1 MYTLIAENKYGE
13 QLEIT
18 NNPRYVITDIDGLYP
33 PEGVINTTQVAN
45 MDGSVFNS
53 SRINDRVITIT
64 MAINGPAEANRLLL
78 YRYFKTKY
86 PVRLYYKNGVRDVYI
101 DGYVSK
107 FSVEYF
113 EKKQTAQIEISCPM
127 TLFRAV
133 KESVT
138 EFTNIENMFVFP
150 FAIEAVGRP
159 FSEVAL
165 GEQKTIINGGDVETG
180 VVIHLNA
187 LGTVLNPKIYN
198 ADTGDRMT
206 LSIEM
211 RAGDEITINTRKKE
225 KSITL
230 LRDGVQTNIVGKLDA
245 GSTWFNLIPGDNIF
259 TYEADEFPEHLQC
272 IFIINNQF
280 EGV

>member
-53 SRINDRVITIT
+53 SHINDRVITIT

-138 EFTNIENMFVFP
+138 EFANIENMFVFP
-150 FAIEAVGRP
+150 FTIEVAGIP
-159 FSEVAL
+159 FSEIAL

-180 VVIHLNA
+180 VIIKLNA

-198 ADTGDRMT
+198 VDTSDRMT
-206 LSIEM
+206 LSVEM
-211 RAGDEITINTRKKE
+211 QAGDEITINTRKKE

>member
-13 QLEIT
+13 QLELT

-86 PVRLYYKNGVRDVYI
+86 PVRLYYENGVRDVYI

-113 EKKQTAQIEISCPM
+113 EKKQTAQIEISCPV

-138 EFTNIENMFVFP
+138 EFANIENMFVFP
-150 FAIEAVGRP
+150 FAIEAAGIP
-159 FSEVAL
+159 FSEIAL

-198 ADTGDRMT
+198 VDTSDRMT
-206 LSIEM
+206 LSVEM

-245 GSTWFNLIPGDNIF
+245 GSTWFNLIPGDNVF

>member
-53 SRINDRVITIT
+53 SHINDRVITIT

-86 PVRLYYKNGVRDVYI
+86 LVRFYYKNGVRDVYI

-113 EKKQTAQIEISCPM
+113 EKKQTAQIEISFQSGKRKCYGVREHRKHVC
-127 TLFRAV
+127 F
-133 KESVT
+133 SVC
-138 EFTNIENMFVFP
+138 N
-150 FAIEAVGRP
+150 
-159 FSEVAL
+159 
-165 GEQKTIINGGDVETG
+165 
-180 VVIHLNA
+180 
-187 LGTVLNPKIYN
+187 
-198 ADTGDRMT
+198 
-206 LSIEM
+206 
-211 RAGDEITINTRKKE
+211 
-225 KSITL
+225 
-230 LRDGVQTNIVGKLDA
+230 
-245 GSTWFNLIPGDNIF
+245 
-259 TYEADEFPEHLQC
+259 
-272 IFIINNQF
+272 
-280 EGV
+280 

>member
-53 SRINDRVITIT
+53 SHINDRVITIT

-86 PVRLYYKNGVRDVYI
+86 PVRFYYKNGVRDVYI
-101 DGYVSK
+101 DGHVSK

-138 EFTNIENMFVFP
+138 EFANIENMFVFP
-150 FAIEAVGRP
+150 FAIEVAGIP
-159 FSEVAL
+159 FSEIAL

-180 VVIHLNA
+180 VIIKLNA

-198 ADTGDRMT
+198 VDTSDRMT
-206 LSIEM
+206 LSVEM
-211 RAGDEITINTRKKE
+211 QAGDEITINTRKKE

>member
-86 PVRLYYKNGVRDVYI
+86 PVRLYYENGVRDVYI

-138 EFTNIENMFVFP
+138 EFANIENMFVFP
-150 FAIEAVGRP
+150 FAIEAAGIP
-159 FSEVAL
+159 FSEIAL

>member
-13 QLEIT
+13 QLELT

-86 PVRLYYKNGVRDVYI
+86 PVRLYYENGVRDVYI

-138 EFTNIENMFVFP
+138 EFANIENMFVFP

>member
-86 PVRLYYKNGVRDVYI
+86 PVRLYYENGVRDVYI

-138 EFTNIENMFVFP
+138 EFANIENMFVFP

-198 ADTGDRMT
+198 VDTSDRMT
-206 LSIEM
+206 LSVEM

-245 GSTWFNLIPGDNIF
+245 GSTWFNLIPGDNVF

>member
-53 SRINDRVITIT
+53 SHINDRVITIT

-86 PVRLYYKNGVRDVYI
+86 PVRFYYKNGVRDVYI

-113 EKKQTAQIEISCPM
+113 EKKQTTQIEISCPM

-138 EFTNIENMFVFP
+138 EFANIENMFVFP
-150 FAIEAVGRP
+150 FAIEVAGIP
-159 FSEVAL
+159 FSEIAL

-180 VVIHLNA
+180 VIIKLNA

-198 ADTGDRMT
+198 VDTSDRMT
-206 LSIEM
+206 LSVEM
-211 RAGDEITINTRKKE
+211 QAGDEITINTRKKE

>member
-53 SRINDRVITIT
+53 SHINDRVITIT

-86 PVRLYYKNGVRDVYI
+86 PVRFYYKNGVRDVYI

-113 EKKQTAQIEISCPM
+113 
-127 TLFRAV
+127 
-133 KESVT
+133 
-138 EFTNIENMFVFP
+138 
-150 FAIEAVGRP
+150 
-159 FSEVAL
+159 
-165 GEQKTIINGGDVETG
+165 
-180 VVIHLNA
+180 
-187 LGTVLNPKIYN
+187 
-198 ADTGDRMT
+198 
-206 LSIEM
+206 
-211 RAGDEITINTRKKE
+211 
-225 KSITL
+225 
-230 LRDGVQTNIVGKLDA
+230 
-245 GSTWFNLIPGDNIF
+245 
-259 TYEADEFPEHLQC
+259 
-272 IFIINNQF
+272 
-280 EGV
+280 

>member
-53 SRINDRVITIT
+53 SHINDRVITIT

-86 PVRLYYKNGVRDVYI
+86 PVRFYYKNGVRDVYI

-138 EFTNIENMFVFP
+138 EFANIENMFVFP
-150 FAIEAVGRP
+150 FAIEVAGIP
-159 FSEVAL
+159 FSEITL

-180 VVIHLNA
+180 VIIKLNA

-198 ADTGDRMT
+198 VDTSDRMT
-206 LSIEM
+206 LSVEM
-211 RAGDEITINTRKKE
+211 QAGDEITINTRKKE

-230 LRDGVQTNIVGKLDA
+230 LRNGVQTNIVGKLDA

>member
-53 SRINDRVITIT
+53 SHINDRVITIT

-86 PVRLYYKNGVRDVYI
+86 PVRFYYKNGVRDVYI

-138 EFTNIENMFVFP
+138 EFANIENMFVFP
-150 FAIEAVGRP
+150 FAIEVAGIP
-159 FSEVAL
+159 FSEIAL

-180 VVIHLNA
+180 VIIKLNA

-198 ADTGDRMT
+198 VDTSDRMT
-206 LSIEM
+206 LSVEM
-211 RAGDEITINTRKKE
+211 QAGDEITINTRKKE

-230 LRDGVQTNIVGKLDA
+230 LRDGVQTNIVGNWMPDQHGL
-245 GSTWFNLIPGDNIF
+245 T
-259 TYEADEFPEHLQC
+259 
-272 IFIINNQF
+272 
-280 EGV
+280 

>member
-13 QLEIT
+13 QLKIT
-18 NNPRYVITDIDGLYP
+18 NNPRYIITDIDGLYP

-45 MDGSVFNS
+45 ADGSVFNS
-53 SRINDRVITIT
+53 SYINDRVITIT

-138 EFTNIENMFVFP
+138 EFANIENMFVFP
-150 FAIEAVGRP
+150 FAIEAAGRP

-180 VVIHLNA
+180 VIIKLNA
-187 LGTVLNPKIYN
+187 LETVLNPKIYN
-198 ADTGDRMT
+198 VDTSDRMT
-206 LSIEM
+206 LSVEM

-245 GSTWFNLIPGDNIF
+245 GSTWFNLIPGDNVF

>member
-18 NNPRYVITDIDGLYP
+18 NNPRYIITDIDGLYP
-33 PEGVINTTQVAN
+33 PEGVINTTRVAN

-53 SRINDRVITIT
+53 SHINDRVITIT

-159 FSEVAL
+159 FSEVTL

-180 VVIHLNA
+180 VIIKLNA
-187 LGTVLNPKIYN
+187 LETVLNPKIYN
-198 ADTGDRMT
+198 VDTSDRMT
-206 LSIEM
+206 LSVEM

-245 GSTWFNLIPGDNIF
+245 GSTWFNLIPGDNVF

>member
-18 NNPRYVITDIDGLYP
+18 NNPRYIITDIDGLYP
-33 PEGVINTTQVAN
+33 PEGVINTTRVAN

-53 SRINDRVITIT
+53 SHINDRVITIT

-127 TLFRAV
+127 ALFRAA

-138 EFTNIENMFVFP
+138 EFSNTENMFVFP

-159 FSEVAL
+159 FSEVTL

-180 VVIHLNA
+180 VIIKLNA
-187 LGTVLNPKIYN
+187 LETVLNPKIYN
-198 ADTGDRMT
+198 VDTSDRMT
-206 LSIEM
+206 LSVEM

-245 GSTWFNLIPGDNIF
+245 GSTWFNLIPGDNVF

-272 IFIINNQF
+272 IFIVNNQF

>member
-53 SRINDRVITIT
+53 SHINDRVITIT

-113 EKKQTAQIEISCPM
+113 EKKQTAQIEISCPT

-138 EFTNIENMFVFP
+138 EFANIENMFAFP
-150 FAIEAVGRP
+150 FAIEVAGIP
-159 FSEVAL
+159 FSEIAL

-180 VVIHLNA
+180 VIIKLNA

-198 ADTGDRMT
+198 VDTSDRMT
-206 LSIEM
+206 LSVEM
-211 RAGDEITINTRKKE
+211 QAGDEITINTRKKE

>member
-18 NNPRYVITDIDGLYP
+18 NNPRYAITDIDGLYP

-45 MDGSVFNS
+45 TDGSVFNS
-53 SRINDRVITIT
+53 SRVNDRTITIT
-64 MAINGPAEANRLLL
+64 MVINGPAEANRLLL

-113 EKKQTAQIEISCPM
+113 DKKQTAQIEISCPM
-127 TLFRAV
+127 ALFRAV

-138 EFTNIENMFVFP
+138 EFSNTENMFVFP
-150 FAIEAVGRP
+150 FAIEDTGIP
-159 FSEVAL
+159 FSEIAL
-165 GEQKTIINGGDVETG
+165 GEQKTIINGGDVESG
-180 VVIHLNA
+180 VVIKLNA
-187 LGTVLNPKIYN
+187 LSRVLNPKLYN
-198 ADTGDRMT
+198 VDTADHMF
-206 LSIEM
+206 LNVEM
-211 RAGDEITINTRKKE
+211 EPGDEITINTQKKE
-225 KSITL
+225 KSIIL
-230 LRDGVQTNIVGKLDA
+230 LRDGVQSNIVGKLDA
-245 GSTWFNLIPGDNIF
+245 GSTWFNLVPGDNVF
-259 TYEADEFPEHLQC
+259 TYEADEFPENLQC

>member
-53 SRINDRVITIT
+53 SHINDRVITIT

-86 PVRLYYKNGVRDVYI
+86 PVRFYYKNGVRDVYI

-138 EFTNIENMFVFP
+138 EFANIENMFVFP
-150 FAIEAVGRP
+150 FAIEVAGIP
-159 FSEVAL
+159 LSEIAL

-180 VVIHLNA
+180 VIIKLNA

-198 ADTGDRMT
+198 VDTSDRMT
-206 LSIEM
+206 LSVEM
-211 RAGDEITINTRKKE
+211 QAGDEITINTRKKE

>member
-86 PVRLYYKNGVRDVYI
+86 PVRLYYENGVRDVYI

-107 FSVEYF
+107 FLVEYF

-138 EFTNIENMFVFP
+138 EFANIENMFVFP
-150 FAIEAVGRP
+150 FAIEAAGIP
-159 FSEVAL
+159 FSEIAL

>member
-18 NNPRYVITDIDGLYP
+18 NNPRYIITDIDGLYP
-33 PEGVINTTQVAN
+33 PEGVINTTRVAN

-53 SRINDRVITIT
+53 SHINDRVITIT
-64 MAINGPAEANRLLL
+64 MAINGPAEANRLSL

-180 VVIHLNA
+180 VIIKLNA
-187 LGTVLNPKIYN
+187 LETVLNPKIYN
-198 ADTGDRMT
+198 VDTSDRMT
-206 LSIEM
+206 LSVEM

-245 GSTWFNLIPGDNIF
+245 GSTWFNLIPGDNVF

>member
-86 PVRLYYKNGVRDVYI
+86 PVRLYYENGVRDVYI

-150 FAIEAVGRP
+150 FAIEAAGIP
-159 FSEVAL
+159 FSEIAL

-206 LSIEM
+206 LSVEM

>member
-86 PVRLYYKNGVRDVYI
+86 PVRLYYENGVRDVYI

-138 EFTNIENMFVFP
+138 EFANIENVFVFP
-150 FAIEAVGRP
+150 FAIEAAGIP
-159 FSEVAL
+159 FSEIAL

>member
-1 MYTLIAENKYGE
+1 MYTLITENKYGE

-18 NNPRYVITDIDGLYP
+18 NNPRYDITDIDGLYP

-45 MDGSVFNS
+45 TDGSVFNS
-53 SRINDRVITIT
+53 SRVNDRTITIT

-113 EKKQTAQIEISCPM
+113 DKKQTAQIEISCPM
-127 TLFRAV
+127 ALFRAA

-138 EFTNIENMFVFP
+138 EFSNTENMFVFP
-150 FAIEAVGRP
+150 FAIEAAGIP
-159 FSEVAL
+159 FSEIAL

-180 VVIHLNA
+180 VVIKLNA
-187 LGTVLNPKIYN
+187 LSRVLNPKLYN
-198 ADTGDRMT
+198 VDTADHMF
-206 LSIEM
+206 LNVEM
-211 RAGDEITINTRKKE
+211 EPGDEITINTRKKE
-225 KSITL
+225 KSIIL
-230 LRDGVQTNIVGKLDA
+230 LRDGVQSNIVGKLDA
-245 GSTWFNLIPGDNIF
+245 GSTWFNLVPGDNVF
-259 TYEADEFPEHLQC
+259 TYEADEFPENLQC

>member
-86 PVRLYYKNGVRDVYI
+86 PVRLYYENGVRDVYI

-107 FSVEYF
+107 FSIEYF
-113 EKKQTAQIEISCPM
+113 EKKQTAQIEISCPV

-138 EFTNIENMFVFP
+138 EFANIENMFVFP
-150 FAIEAVGRP
+150 FAIEAAGIP
-159 FSEVAL
+159 FSEIAL

-198 ADTGDRMT
+198 VDTSDRMT
-206 LSIEM
+206 LSVEM

-245 GSTWFNLIPGDNIF
+245 GSTWFNLIPGDNVF

>member
-86 PVRLYYKNGVRDVYI
+86 PVRLYYENGARDVYI

-107 FSVEYF
+107 FSIEYF

-138 EFTNIENMFVFP
+138 EFANIENMFVFP
-150 FAIEAVGRP
+150 FAIEAAGIP
-159 FSEVAL
+159 FSEIAL

-198 ADTGDRMT
+198 ADTGGRMT

>member
-1 MYTLIAENKYGE
+1 
-13 QLEIT
+13 
-18 NNPRYVITDIDGLYP
+18 
-33 PEGVINTTQVAN
+33 

-53 SRINDRVITIT
+53 SHINDRVITIT

-138 EFTNIENMFVFP
+138 EFANIENMFVFP
-150 FAIEAVGRP
+150 FAIEVAGIP
-159 FSEVAL
+159 FSEIAL

-180 VVIHLNA
+180 VIIKLNA

-198 ADTGDRMT
+198 VDTSDRMT
-206 LSIEM
+206 LSVEM
-211 RAGDEITINTRKKE
+211 QAGDEITINTRKKE

>member
-53 SRINDRVITIT
+53 SHINDRVITIT

-86 PVRLYYKNGVRDVYI
+86 PVRFYYKNGVRDVYI

-138 EFTNIENMFVFP
+138 EFANIENMFVFP
-150 FAIEAVGRP
+150 FAIEVADIP
-159 FSEVAL
+159 FSEIAL

-180 VVIHLNA
+180 VIIKLNA

-198 ADTGDRMT
+198 VDTSDRMT
-206 LSIEM
+206 LSVEM
-211 RAGDEITINTRKKE
+211 QAGDEITINTRKKE

>member
-18 NNPRYVITDIDGLYP
+18 NNPRYIITDIDGLYP
-33 PEGVINTTQVAN
+33 PEGVINTTRVAN
-45 MDGSVFNS
+45 MDGSAFNS
-53 SRINDRVITIT
+53 SHINDRVITIT

-150 FAIEAVGRP
+150 FAIEAVGRS

-180 VVIHLNA
+180 VIIKLNA
-187 LGTVLNPKIYN
+187 LETVLNPKIYN
-198 ADTGDRMT
+198 VDTSDRMT
-206 LSIEM
+206 LSVEM

-245 GSTWFNLIPGDNIF
+245 GSTWFNLIPGDNVF

>member
-18 NNPRYVITDIDGLYP
+18 NNPRYIITDIDGLYP

-45 MDGSVFNS
+45 TDGSVFNS
-53 SRINDRVITIT
+53 SRVNDRTITIT

-138 EFTNIENMFVFP
+138 EFANIENMFVFP
-150 FAIEAVGRP
+150 FAIEAAGRP

-180 VVIHLNA
+180 VIIKLNA
-187 LGTVLNPKIYN
+187 LETVLNPKIYN
-198 ADTGDRMT
+198 VDTSDRMT
-206 LSIEM
+206 LSVEM

-245 GSTWFNLIPGDNIF
+245 GSTWFNLIPGDNVF

>member
-53 SRINDRVITIT
+53 SHINDRVITIT

-138 EFTNIENMFVFP
+138 EFANIENMFVFP
-150 FAIEAVGRP
+150 FAIEVAGRP
-159 FSEVAL
+159 FSEIAL

-180 VVIHLNA
+180 VVIRLNA

-206 LSIEM
+206 LSVEM

>member
-53 SRINDRVITIT
+53 SHINDRVITIT

-86 PVRLYYKNGVRDVYI
+86 PVRFYYKNGVRDVYI

-113 EKKQTAQIEISCPM
+113 KKKQTAQIEISCPM

-138 EFTNIENMFVFP
+138 EFANIENMFVFP
-150 FAIEAVGRP
+150 FAIEVAGIP
-159 FSEVAL
+159 FSEIAL

-180 VVIHLNA
+180 VINKLNA

-198 ADTGDRMT
+198 VDTSDRMT
-206 LSIEM
+206 LSVEM
-211 RAGDEITINTRKKE
+211 QAGDEITINTRKKE